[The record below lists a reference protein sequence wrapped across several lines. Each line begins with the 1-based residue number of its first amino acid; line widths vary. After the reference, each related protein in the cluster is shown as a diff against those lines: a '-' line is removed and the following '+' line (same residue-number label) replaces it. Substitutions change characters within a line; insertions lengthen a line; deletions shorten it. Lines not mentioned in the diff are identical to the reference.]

1 MSLVSLASCVS
12 LSPREYE
19 KLPENIQFSPLAE
32 EGRFVYSERELNK
45 VDGENAVLVA
55 GKSGKQKL
63 SLKDEILSSGLEKR
77 VWNFS
82 VKSANSGDF
91 GDSAE
96 NGFDVEVK
104 FDVDSDDEED
114 KKYQIYPVSF
124 DENYIEIPDRIDTD
138 SVQIPYMVAKI
149 HDKDGMCYKVFV
161 TERSRFS
168 PKNPKYIVLD
178 TKQEFSVFLE
188 NSLVATFSGGG
199 YKIYSEEKCGL
210 LKKYA
215 AVLNGIFRGV
225 QRYEKGL
232 YLF

>member
-1 MSLVSLASCVS
+1 MFLFSLASCVS
-12 LSPREYE
+12 ISPREHE
-19 KLPENIQFSPLAE
+19 RLPENIHTSPLVE
-32 EGRFVYSERELNK
+32 EGRFVYSERETNQA
-45 VDGENAVLVA
+45 DGKNTVLIT
-55 GKSGKQKL
+55 GKSGRQKFN
-63 SLKDEILSSGLEKR
+63 LKDELFASGLEKR

-82 VKSANSGDF
+82 VKSAESGNF
-91 GDSAE
+91 GDSEE
-96 NGFDVEVK
+96 NRFDVEVK

-114 KKYQIYPVSF
+114 KKYQISPVSF
-124 DENYIEIPDRIDTD
+124 EGNHIEIPDRIDTD
-138 SVQIPYMVAKI
+138 SVQIPYMVSKI
-149 HDKDGMCYKVFV
+149 HDENGMCYKVFV

-168 PKNPKYIVLD
+168 PKNSKYIVLD

-188 NSLVATFSGGG
+188 NSLVATFSGGV
-199 YKIYSEEKCGL
+199 YKIYSEEKRSL